1 MDASIFQYGSEFR
14 RSQLQG
20 ILSDCILVYSN
31 ITSSGKDLENNE
43 NKIRDEIAE
52 YLSDDDYKENYTSTV
67 KYFQVDTEVREKNN
81 GRTDIRF
88 LQVLPYKGQKVY
100 FTIECK
106 RLDGNAFLSSEYVT
120 NGINRFTI
128 TMKYGTPLGYN
139 AIMGFIVR
147 TLSVEDTCNT
157 INTNLSMNEYLVKVH
172 EEITK
177 GCYKFESKHILD
189 ETITLF
195 HLWLDFS
202 SCMKKKKK

>member
-31 ITSSGKDLENNE
+31 IISSGRELENNE
-43 NKIRDEIAE
+43 NKIRDEIAD
-52 YLSDDDYKENYTSTV
+52 YLSDDYYKDNYTSTV
-67 KYFQVDTEVREKNN
+67 KYFQVDTEVREKKD

-106 RLDGNAFLSSEYVT
+106 RLDGNAFLSREYVS
-120 NGINRFTI
+120 NGIKRFTKAK
-128 TMKYGTPLGYN
+128 KYDTPLGYN
-139 AIMGFIVR
+139 AMMGFIVR
-147 TLSVEDTCNT
+147 TLSVDDTCNT
-157 INTNLSMNEYLVKVH
+157 INTNLPVDEYLEKMQ
-172 EEITK
+172 EEVAN

-189 ETITLF
+189 GTITLL

-202 SCMKKKKK
+202 SCMKEKTK